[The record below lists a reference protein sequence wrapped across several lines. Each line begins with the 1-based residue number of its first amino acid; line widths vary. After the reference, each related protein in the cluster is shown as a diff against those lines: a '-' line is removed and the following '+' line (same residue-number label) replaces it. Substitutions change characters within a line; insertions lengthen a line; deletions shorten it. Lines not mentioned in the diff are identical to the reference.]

1 MTSPESPYQTPNNQ
15 MTNQPPPDL
24 AVGNVREPGA
34 IKTFGVLHLVIAGL
48 GLVMLIFNTVATLFS
63 KKIYSMQADLSGLNA
78 RMTDIQN
85 AYISEMMPFTWASI
99 AFSLILTVMLALAG
113 IHLLKVR
120 DKGRVLSLRYAW
132 TSLAMK
138 ALLLLG
144 TIIIVMP
151 ATKRMTEQMYEGIP
165 ASAAMNG
172 AMSGIMPAMQLLSV
186 LATCIYPVVVLVM
199 MNNAT
204 IKSYLKNR

>member
-1 MTSPESPYQTPNNQ
+1 MTSPESPYQPPNNQ
-15 MTNQPPPDL
+15 MTNQSPPDL
-24 AVGNVREPGA
+24 AVGNEREPGA
-34 IKTFGVLHLVIAGL
+34 IKTFGVLHLVIGGL
-48 GLVMLIFNTVATLFS
+48 GFIAVLFNSVAAVFS
-63 KKIYSMQADLSGLNA
+63 DKISQFQADMPGQNS
-78 RMTDIQN
+78 RIPEIQK
-85 AYISEMMPFTWASI
+85 AYMNEMLPFTWASI
-99 AFSLILTVMLALAG
+99 AFSLILTVMLVLAG
-113 IHLLKVR
+113 IHLLKIR
-120 DKGRVLSLRYAW
+120 EKGIILSVRYAW

-165 ASAAMNG
+165 GSAAMN
-172 AMSGIMPAMQLLSV
+172 GIMPAMQLLSV

>member
-1 MTSPESPYQTPNNQ
+1 MPGQNSRIPEIQKAYMN
-15 MTNQPPPDL
+15 
-24 AVGNVREPGA
+24 E
-34 IKTFGVLHLVIAGL
+34 
-48 GLVMLIFNTVATLFS
+48 ML
-63 KKIYSMQADLSGLNA
+63 
-78 RMTDIQN
+78 
-85 AYISEMMPFTWASI
+85 PFTWASI
-99 AFSLILTVMLALAG
+99 AFSLILTVMLVLAG
-113 IHLLKVR
+113 IHLLKIR
-120 DKGRVLSLRYAW
+120 EKGRILSVRYAW

-165 ASAAMNG
+165 GSAAMN
-172 AMSGIMPAMQLLSV
+172 GIMPAMQLLSV

-199 MNNAT
+199 MNNAS